1 VEELLRWDSPV
12 QLDGRVVLR
21 ATEVSGQHLAPGE
34 QVMTLLG
41 AANRDPRRFRDPE
54 SLDLGREEGAPMSFG
69 SGIHYC
75 LGAALARL
83 EGQVCFGRLLTR
95 FKDVQL
101 GEAGIAHRDTITL
114 RGLARLPV
122 ELTPA

>member
-1 VEELLRWDSPV
+1 
-12 QLDGRVVLR
+12 
-21 ATEVSGQHLAPGE
+21 
-34 QVMTLLG
+34 MTLLG
-41 AANRDPRRFRDPE
+41 AANRDPRRFSDPE
-54 SLDLGREEGAPMSFG
+54 SLDLGRDEGPPMSFG

-95 FKDVQL
+95 FKDIQL
-101 GEAGIAHRDTITL
+101 AEPAVAYRDTITL
-114 RGLARLPV
+114 RGLIRLPV